1 MGPKRSVILLI
12 SLVMLLCFGCKEHN
26 RELEEVINAINKN
39 FDKINTYIAD
49 YSIKEGGDLI
59 FIGKITFV
67 KPDLTRLEV
76 LNPQTKK
83 LQSIIYYDNNLKY
96 LYFPQGKQ
104 AIKERL
110 VKKSN
115 KKFNFIY
122 HSVSCGEEIISLV
135 YNGKAKIGQEDFFEL
150 TATMGTKGKGALAN
164 IYTFLIDA
172 NTGCIRKFSY
182 RDHKTGKEVSYEF
195 ENYKINV
202 PIDRKKVELILPS
215 DAMITQI
222 N

>member
-1 MGPKRSVILLI
+1 MGPKKSVILLI
-12 SLVMLLCFGCKEHN
+12 SLVMLLCSGCKEHN
-26 RELEEVINAINKN
+26 RELEEVISAINKN
-39 FDKINTYIAD
+39 FNKIDNYIAD

-96 LYFPQGKQ
+96 LYFPQGNQ

-122 HSVSCGEEIISLV
+122 HSVSGGEEILSLE

-150 TATMGTKGKGALAN
+150 TAIMGSKEKGALPS
-164 IYTFLIDA
+164 IYTFIVDVK
-172 NTGCIRKFSY
+172 TGCIRKFSY
-182 RDHKTGKEVSYEF
+182 RDQKTGKEVIYEF
-195 ENYKINV
+195 ENYMINTL
-202 PIDRKKVELILPS
+202 INRQEIELNLPN
-215 DAMITQI
+215 DVRITQI